1 MFRILAKKLRRKTQ
15 LCAVLLA
22 GGSGSRMQ
30 TEQTKQF
37 LQVRGVPIVLRSL
50 LALQRCEDVKSI
62 VIVARLEE
70 LDKYPPLLRR
80 YQIDKVVK
88 IVPGGSTRQR
98 SAMQGLRAVPRGTT
112 HIAIHDAAR
121 CLITPQQIHAVAL
134 DAYLYGAAAAATAA
148 KDTVKITDAGG
159 FVRSTTDRERTWLVQ
174 TPQIFRIEQYRA
186 AAYVAKEEGF
196 EATDDAALMEHCSF
210 AVKLTDCGCENIKIT
225 TKEDLAVA
233 TAYLKERE
241 GLA

>member
-1 MFRILAKKLRRKTQ
+1 MFQKLAKKLRGKTE

-22 GGSGSRMQ
+22 GGCGSRMQ

-37 LQVRGVPIVLRSL
+37 LHILGVPIVVRSL
-50 LALQRCEDVKSI
+50 LALQRCDEVKSI

-70 LDKYPPLLRR
+70 LDEYPPLLRR
-80 YQIDKVVK
+80 YGIDKVTK

-98 SAMQGLRAVPRGTT
+98 SAMQGLRAAPRGTT

-134 DAYLYGAAAAATAA
+134 DAYLYGAAAAACPA
-148 KDTVKITDAGG
+148 KDTVKLTDAGG
-159 FVRSTTDRERTWLVQ
+159 FVKSTTDRAKTWLVA

-186 AAYVAKEEGF
+186 ASYVAKEEGF
-196 EATDDAALMEHCSF
+196 EATDDAALLEHCSF
-210 AVKLTDCGCENIKIT
+210 PVKLTDCGYENIKIT

-233 TAYLKERE
+233 AALLKKRE
-241 GLA
+241 EGR